1 MSHSRPPGN
10 PARLC
15 ALCIALEG
23 HGRDGVVDAGQTI
36 TALLPLQPDSE
47 VAEAGRCLEVFFE
60 GWLKE
65 IYPEKRFAQ
74 PRQEDSDSE
83 EVSSESGC
91 STPQGFPWPHYVQEG
106 IQPKRRRR
114 HMVKGCCQPAGRL
127 GGGLAR
133 QEAPKQ
139 PVGSSP
145 KRSCSGGTENGQ
157 KEPLF
162 PTLQSN
168 RKSGQYGA
176 HQVSLPLRLETQ
188 RGGCTCPGSPSKLA
202 AESG

>member
-1 MSHSRPPGN
+1 MSHSRPTGN

-15 ALCIALEG
+15 PLCIALEG
-23 HGRDGVVDAGQTI
+23 HGRDGVVDEGQSI

-83 EVSSESGC
+83 EVSSESGY
-91 STPQGFPWPHYVQEG
+91 STPQGFPWPPYMQEG

-114 HMVKGCCQPAGRL
+114 HIVRSCCQVACRL
-127 GGGLAR
+127 WGGGR
-133 QEAPKQ
+133 GNRGWPGRRH
-139 PVGSSP
+139 PSSI
-145 KRSCSGGTENGQ
+145 
-157 KEPLF
+157 
-162 PTLQSN
+162 
-168 RKSGQYGA
+168 
-176 HQVSLPLRLETQ
+176 H
-188 RGGCTCPGSPSKLA
+188 
-202 AESG
+202 